1 MNPIPKGKRIPM
13 RVGKGQIAKGLAD
26 ERQVWMGQGGF
37 RKVSELFLFGTGCE
51 MYKSICAFASD
62 GLLNRPHNN
71 GNT

>member
-1 MNPIPKGKRIPM
+1 M
-13 RVGKGQIAKGLAD
+13 RVGKGQIAKGLPD
-26 ERQVWMGQGGF
+26 ERQFRMGHGGVGGF

-51 MYKSICAFASD
+51 MYKSICSFASD